1 MKDNAGI
8 VQQAKFL
15 GLILQMIAVAVI
27 FETRSDHV
35 RASIPA
41 GYGEED
47 QEYKDAQ
54 QRMILTCIF
63 FWFFGLIE
71 FIIIFAGQTLFNQQ
85 MNLVL
90 VFAHAASIF
99 QLLSFKRNIGHVDTL
114 SITIVI
120 AGCGPC
126 VLELGS
132 AIMTFMN
139 YRRKDAQHPEA

>member
-1 MKDNAGI
+1 
-8 VQQAKFL
+8 
-15 GLILQMIAVAVI
+15 
-27 FETRSDHV
+27 
-35 RASIPA
+35 
-41 GYGEED
+41 
-47 QEYKDAQ
+47 
-54 QRMILTCIF
+54 
-63 FWFFGLIE
+63 
-71 FIIIFAGQTLFNQQ
+71 